1 MTEYQ
6 EIADL
11 LNAQLAELMKRTEAV
26 EDELRHPLDAD
37 SSEQAVDLADDES
50 LAGVS
55 EVLRRE
61 IREVR
66 QALLRIEAGE
76 YGACASCGGRIGL
89 ARLKALPTA
98 TLCIDCAAR
107 A

>member
-6 EIADL
+6 EIAERL
-11 LNAQLAELMKRTEAV
+11 RSQLAELEKRAGAL

-55 EVLRRE
+55 GVLRRE
-61 IREVR
+61 MSDIR
-66 QALLRIEAGE
+66 QALLRIESGE
-76 YGACASCGGRIGL
+76 YGFCASCGNKIDL
-89 ARLKALPTA
+89 ARLRALPTA
-98 TLCIDCAAR
+98 TRCIGCAPR
-107 A
+107 V